1 VGISEVEFLGPDDE
15 AEPESDDDA
24 APAGGDGAATAAAQA
39 GATSAARTDGPASA
53 RTSAAAAESD
63 RESLGSEPPR
73 RRIQLPGFA
82 VPARLRANG
91 WITPVTTLLAVLIL
105 AVAGGAFAIVR
116 HQERTADDFDLTLIS
131 AQYTLRQDASGI
143 DLAMAVQNMGSTM
156 IELTGVSIY
165 QPGLI
170 RFSQAEE
177 APGVTEFEVGSPQ
190 QSAFGLGTAINPIA
204 ISPRDVEMVTV
215 PFRYDCSNR
224 AEPPV
229 TRTVGITGFSSRGNS
244 RTVQLALPLDATPW
258 QSRDALR
265 TALCDQPSPQADL
278 KVSYGGYGNTLI
290 GLTPVRFNYSL
301 TLTAPSSTP
310 VTISS
315 ISQDNPGISAT
326 TDPPVPIT
334 VLDGQTVRLTVT
346 WRVMSCV
353 IATSVHAVPGV
364 RITASANQ
372 TTQSWD
378 AKLGA
383 QFTKDLDA
391 EISTVCS
398 GG

>member
-1 VGISEVEFLGPDDE
+1 MGISEVEFLGPDDE
-15 AEPESDDDA
+15 AEPEPDA
-24 APAGGDGAATAAAQA
+24 N
-39 GATSAARTDGPASA
+39 ASA
-53 RTSAAAAESD
+53 DADADADSPVGSTSSARSATPTRSDTAAESD
-63 RESLGSEPPR
+63 REALGSEPPR
-73 RRIQLPGFA
+73 RRVQLPGLA
-82 VPARLRANG
+82 LRRRIRANA
-91 WITPVTTLLAVLIL
+91 WITPVTTLLVVLVL
-105 AVAGGAFAIVR
+105 AVAGGAYAVVR
-116 HQERTADDFDLTLIS
+116 HQDRTSDDFDLTLIS

-170 RFSQAEE
+170 RFTQAEE

-190 QSAFGLGTAINPIA
+190 QSAFGLGTAINPVA

-215 PFRYDCSNR
+215 PFRYDCSTR
-224 AEPPV
+224 TEPAV
-229 TRTVGITGFSSRGNS
+229 THTVGITGFSSRGNS

-265 TALCDQPSPQADL
+265 TALCDQPSPQSDL
-278 KVSYGGYGNTLI
+278 KVGYGGYGDTMV
-290 GLTPVRFNYSL
+290 GLTPVHFNYSL
-301 TLTAPSSTP
+301 TLTAPPSTV
-310 VTISS
+310 VTVSS

-326 TDPPVPIT
+326 TDPPVPVT

-353 IATSVHAVPGV
+353 IATSVHSAPGV
-364 RITASANQ
+364 EITALANQ
-372 TTQSWD
+372 TTQTWD

>member
-1 VGISEVEFLGPDDE
+1 MGISEVEFLGSDDE
-15 AEPESDDDA
+15 AEPEPDTSSGTGPDSSA
-24 APAGGDGAATAAAQA
+24 ESRSTGSAQA
-39 GATSAARTDGPASA
+39 
-53 RTSAAAAESD
+53 D
-63 RESLGSEPPR
+63 REAVGTEPPR
-73 RRIQLPGFA
+73 RGLPLLAFPLG
-82 VPARLRANG
+82 PRLTARA
-91 WITPVTTLLAVLIL
+91 WITPVTVLLAVLVL
-105 AVAGGAFAIVR
+105 AVAGGAYAVAR
-116 HQERTADDFDLTLIS
+116 QQSRVGDDFDVTLIS

-143 DLAMAVQNMGSTM
+143 DLSMAVQNMGSTM
-156 IELTGVSIY
+156 VELTGVSIY

-190 QSAFGLGTAINPIA
+190 QSAFGLGTAITPIPL
-204 ISPRDVEMVTV
+204 SPRDVEMVTV
-215 PFRYDCSNR
+215 PFRYDCSNN

-229 TRTVGITGFSSRGNS
+229 TRTVGLTGFSARGNS
-244 RTVQLALPLDATPW
+244 HTIQLALPLDTTPW

-278 KVSYGGYGNTLI
+278 KVAYNGYGDTLLE
-290 GLTPVRFNYSL
+290 LTPVHFNYSI
-301 TLTAPSSTP
+301 TLTAPQATA
-310 VTISS
+310 VTVSS

-326 TDPPVPIT
+326 TDPPLPVT
-334 VLDGQTVRLTVT
+334 VLDGQSVRLTVT

-353 IATSVHAVPGV
+353 IATSVHSADGV
-364 RITASANQ
+364 EITAAANQ
-372 TTQSWD
+372 TTQTWD
-378 AKLGA
+378 AALGA